1 MAISAYLDI
10 SEVIDLKEFRRRVR
24 AKVDPSQPDTLM
36 NAAPDLLALANDG
49 GLMARLIR
57 EDLRQLSEKAPRMYT
72 PQSYLLDSFDVYS
85 VRINLWKAGQRLTD
99 AETSYFSYLSYHNH
113 DFPFITANYY
123 GPGYRTS
130 IYEGEAD
137 WQSATPGQPVDLR
150 FLEETS
156 LPPGKVMY
164 YRKWLDVH
172 SQLPPTADSASLNL
186 MLDNP
191 DDLDRN
197 QFYFDVDTQEIV
209 GRVENTVAKRLAA
222 LEVGRFLGSSDVIE
236 PLKRLAET
244 TSCAATAAKAEEVA
258 AALAR
263 RRPR

>member
-1 MAISAYLDI
+1 
-10 SEVIDLKEFRRRVR
+10 
-24 AKVDPSQPDTLM
+24 
-36 NAAPDLLALANDG
+36 
-49 GLMARLIR
+49 
-57 EDLRQLSEKAPRMYT
+57 
-72 PQSYLLDSFDVYS
+72 
-85 VRINLWKAGQRLTD
+85 
-99 AETSYFSYLSYHNH
+99 
-113 DFPFITANYY
+113 
-123 GPGYRTS
+123 
-130 IYEGEAD
+130 
-137 WQSATPGQPVDLR
+137 
-150 FLEETS
+150 
-156 LPPGKVMY
+156 
-164 YRKWLDVH
+164 
-172 SQLPPTADSASLNL
+172 

-191 DDLDRN
+191 GDLDRN